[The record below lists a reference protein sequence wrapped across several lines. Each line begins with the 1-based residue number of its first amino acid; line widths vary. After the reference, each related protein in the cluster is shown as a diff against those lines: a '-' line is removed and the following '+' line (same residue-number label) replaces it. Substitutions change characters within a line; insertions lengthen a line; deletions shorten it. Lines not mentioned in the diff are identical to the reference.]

1 MLDDAR
7 QAVNETVEEL
17 SLMGALRHLQS
28 LEHRTELLEAVLH
41 FYCEGRIHAAL
52 QQFKEGLAT
61 LGVLDQVTSNP
72 QTFEKIFLQDTASLK
87 ASDIVGLFQP
97 RCRSL
102 PASNRRRMEARTIA
116 FWEDWLLEVEGGLAL
131 PSPLSMSSFLPQA

>member
-52 QQFKEGLAT
+52 QQ
-61 LGVLDQVTSNP
+61 
-72 QTFEKIFLQDTASLK
+72 
-87 ASDIVGLFQP
+87 
-97 RCRSL
+97 
-102 PASNRRRMEARTIA
+102 
-116 FWEDWLLEVEGGLAL
+116 
-131 PSPLSMSSFLPQA
+131 